1 MTKFILPLVCG
12 ALLCQVA
19 DAPDTRS
26 SNAPALRRAAI
37 REPFRQADLPT
48 DAKIVR
54 DLEYIPGG
62 GERNW
67 LDLYLPAN
75 ATNPLPVIVWV
86 HGGAWRAG
94 SKENCPAQ
102 RFVARGY
109 AVASINYRLS
119 QHAVFPAQIEDCKAA
134 IRWLRAHSAEYHL
147 DPERFAAWGSS
158 AGGHLVAL
166 LGTTGDTTEFY
177 KGGNLDQSSRVQAVV
192 DWFGPTDFTQM
203 SKFSRPDSKFD
214 HDASDAPEALLIGG
228 PVQANRDK
236 AARANPITYVSKAD
250 PPFLIMHGNR
260 DNLVPYQQSE
270 LLRDALQ
277 KAGVPVTL
285 KIVEGAGHGLGGP
298 EVNRTVEEFLDA
310 HLKEKH

>member
-1 MTKFILPLVCG
+1 
-12 ALLCQVA
+12 
-19 DAPDTRS
+19 
-26 SNAPALRRAAI
+26 
-37 REPFRQADLPT
+37 
-48 DAKIVR
+48 
-54 DLEYIPGG
+54 
-62 GERNW
+62 
-67 LDLYLPAN
+67 
-75 ATNPLPVIVWV
+75 

-94 SKENCPAQ
+94 SKENCPAR

-119 QHAVFPAQIEDCKAA
+119 QHAIFPAQIEDCKAA
-134 IRWLRAHSAEYHL
+134 IRWLRAHAAEYHL
-147 DPERFAAWGSS
+147 DPKRFAAWGSS

-166 LGTTGDTTEFY
+166 LGTTGDIKDFD
-177 KGGNLDQSSRVQAVV
+177 KGEHLDQSSRVQAVV

-203 SKFSRPDSKFD
+203 SKYSLPNSKFD
-214 HDASDAPEALLIGG
+214 HDAAEAPEALLIGG
-228 PVQANRDK
+228 PVQENKDK

-285 KIVEGAGHGLGGP
+285 KIIEGAGHGFGGP

-310 HLKEKH
+310 QLKGKR